1 MRGTQIESDYRESA
15 WPIRS
20 PRLER
25 GVEFYNQSTM
35 EASHFDEHAFFSAVD
50 ASGVRAPLIG
60 RRALVLLGLPLLTA
74 DYDYWIAIDDI
85 ERFNEVAAGFGLTP
99 TRSVPDA
106 RRSGRYALENDEHV
120 DVLVA
125 RSVPALNGPAVV
137 FEELLISSRP
147 KDLEDI
153 RLLRILKEEQR

>member
-1 MRGTQIESDYRESA
+1 
-15 WPIRS
+15 
-20 PRLER
+20 
-25 GVEFYNQSTM
+25 M

-50 ASGVRAPLIG
+50 ASGVRALLIG

-85 ERFNEVAAGFGLTP
+85 ERFNEVGAGFGLTP
-99 TRSVPDA
+99 TRNVHDA
-106 RRSGRYALENDEHV
+106 RRFGRYVLENDEHV

-137 FEELLISSRP
+137 FDELWSRRRTIRVGNASVAIPSLDDLILTKQISSRP